1 MDIVNNETDLATL
14 ISFSCNTPTL
24 VAEDNWAHIVSQHGI
39 CHWKIA
45 GKIPNHNRIVL
56 KLEHL
61 TRYCPTGSGYDRVY
75 PFLLKRAEEKG
86 FICPQSTRLIECSV
100 GNAGAAFCF
109 AARFLGYKRYTV
121 ILPQDIYPAR
131 IDQIRQLGGKILFSP
146 PRIGPYGY
154 IKMLQ
159 NILERKKQ
167 IKKDGIF
174 RLYPVSKIRKVPQE
188 PYQNLLG
195 EVAEGLN
202 KLGMEDRIDAFA
214 FGIGA
219 GNTISNIGKLLKER
233 YGPHLKVIAA
243 DFKERPFAQL
253 LLEKLEPQ
261 VGGDWIDPE
270 YIACTIHGVPLKKLN
285 LDVQVISEAVLLSRT
300 NRDDALSFVNDKMG
314 LAAGRGTATTFGA
327 VLAYAHSVKQQTI
340 FSIVFDSLAKYS
352 TVPYIPLW
360 DLNFEK
366 SNQYCKPKQIWG
378 YPKNKEIAYHVE
390 NVKKYV
396 MK

>member
-1 MDIVNNETDLATL
+1 MSIENNERELAAL
-14 ISFSCNTPTL
+14 IRFSCNTPTL
-24 VAEDNWAHIVSQHGI
+24 VAEDNWAHIVSQDGI
-39 CHWKIA
+39 YHWKTG

-61 TRYCPTGSGYDRVY
+61 TKYCPTGSGYDRVY
-75 PFLLKRAEEKG
+75 PFLLKRAEERG

-109 AARFLGYKRYTV
+109 TARFLGYKRYIV

-146 PRIGPYGY
+146 PKIGPYGY

-159 NILERKKQ
+159 KILERKKQ
-167 IKKDGIF
+167 IRKDGAF
-174 RLYPVSKIRKVPQE
+174 RLYPISKIRKVPQE
-188 PYQNLLG
+188 PYQNILG

-219 GNTISNIGKLLKER
+219 GNTISNIGRLLKKR
-233 YGPHLKVIAA
+233 YGSHLKVIAA
-243 DFKERPFAQL
+243 DFKERPFAKL
-253 LLEKLEPQ
+253 LLEKLKPE

-270 YIACTIHGVPLKKLN
+270 YIACTIHGVPISKLN
-285 LDVQVISEAVLLSRT
+285 LDVSVLSDAILLSRSD
-300 NRDDALSFVNDKMG
+300 RDFALDFVNNKIG
-314 LAAGRGTATTFGA
+314 LFAGRGTATTFGCT
-327 VLAYAHSVKQQTI
+327 LAHAHRVKNQTI
-340 FSIVFDSLAKYS
+340 FSIVFDSVAKYGIAK
-352 TVPYIPLW
+352 YIPLW
-360 DLNFEK
+360 DLNFK
-366 SNQYCKPKQIWG
+366 KCTRHYKPEPIWG
-378 YPKNKEIAYHVE
+378 YPKNKVTAQRVE
-390 NVKKYV
+390 NLKKYV